1 MRGRPKKAAW
11 AVLAI
16 IAAVVL
22 TQSTWWDTNQT
33 VFAQAVVSGL
43 LIGGVYSLV
52 AMGLSLVF
60 GVLDIINFAHGAL
73 MTIGIY
79 ASYLLFDNYGI
90 DPYVWNRPL
99 RVAVGHDPAAVCG
112 RCRYPAFC
120 DQPGNGCPGTQ
131 PIDVDA
137 RHRHHHREP
146 GALVLFTGTPRSIE
160 LAYARNEF
168 DLGLFT
174 LDFPI
179 KVFGAVIT
187 LPKLIAFVVALV
199 LAGVL
204 YMLIH
209 RTQLGAAIR
218 ASAQEPEG
226 AEMVGIDVRR
236 IYTIT
241 FGIGAACVGAAGALV
256 MPFLFVSPHAGATFN
271 IIAFIVVVLGG
282 MGSIPGALVG
292 GLVIGLTQEMT
303 QLLVSGSSKLL
314 GVFVVFLAVLLF
326 RPQGLFG
333 KVQR

>member
-1 MRGRPKKAAW
+1 MRGRPRKALW

-16 IAAVVL
+16 AAAVLL
-22 TQSTWWDTNQT
+22 TQSAWWDTNST

-73 MTIGIY
+73 MTIAIY
-79 ASYLLFDNYGI
+79 ASYLLFQNQGV
-90 DPYVWNRPL
+90 DPYLSLLVTIPL
-99 RVAVGHDPAAVCG
+99 MFIIGVGIQRFAINPVMNA
-112 RCRYPAFC
+112 
-120 DQPGNGCPGTQ
+120 
-131 PIDVDA
+131 PIHNQLLLTLGIA
-137 RHRHHHREP
+137 IIIENL
-146 GALVLFTGTPRSIE
+146 ALVFFTGTPRSIE
-160 LAYARNEF
+160 LSYARNEF

-187 LPKLIAFVVALV
+187 LPKLIAFIMALL
-199 LAGVL
+199 LAGL
-204 YMLIH
+204 LFLLIQ

-218 ASAQEPEG
+218 AAAQEPEG
-226 AEMVGIDVRR
+226 AELVGIDVRR
-236 IYTIT
+236 IYTVT

-256 MPFLFVSPHAGATFN
+256 IPFLFVSPTAGATFN

-303 QLLVSGSSKLL
+303 QLFVSGSSKLL

-326 RPQGLFG
+326 RPEGLFG

>member
-1 MRGRPKKAAW
+1 MRGRPKKVAW

-16 IAAVVL
+16 IVAVVL

-90 DPYVWNRPL
+90 DPYVSLLFTIPL
-99 RVAVGHDPAAVCG
+99 LFVVGVGIQRFAINPVM
-112 RCRYPAFC
+112 
-120 DQPGNGCPGTQ
+120 
-131 PIDVDA
+131 DA
-137 RHRHHHREP
+137 PVHNQLLLTLGIAIIIENL
-146 GALVLFTGTPRSIE
+146 ALVLFTGTPRSIE

-174 LDFPI
+174 VDFPI
-179 KVFGAVIT
+179 RVFGAVIT
-187 LPKLIAFVVALV
+187 LPKLIAFVVALI

>member
-1 MRGRPKKAAW
+1 MRGRPRNAIWAA
-11 AVLAI
+11 LAI
-16 IAAVVL
+16 VAGLLL

-73 MTIGIY
+73 MTIAIY
-79 ASYLLFDNYGI
+79 VSYLLFLNQGV
-90 DPYVWNRPL
+90 DPYLSLFITIPL
-99 RVAVGHDPAAVCG
+99 MFILGVGIQRFAINPVMDA
-112 RCRYPAFC
+112 
-120 DQPGNGCPGTQ
+120 
-131 PIDVDA
+131 PIHNQLLLTLGIA
-137 RHRHHHREP
+137 IIIENL
-146 GALVLFTGTPRSIE
+146 ALVFFTGTPRSIE
-160 LAYARNEF
+160 LSYARNEF
-168 DLGLFT
+168 DLGPIT
-174 LDFPI
+174 LDFPV
-179 KVFGAVIT
+179 KVFGAVVT
-187 LPKLIAFVVALV
+187 LPKLIAFIMALL
-199 LAGVL
+199 LAALL
-204 YMLIH
+204 YLLIK

-218 ASAQEPEG
+218 AAAQEPEG
-226 AEMVGIDVRR
+226 AELVGIDVRR

-256 MPFLFVSPHAGATFN
+256 IPFLFVSPTAGATFN

-303 QLLVSGSSKLL
+303 QLFVSGSSKLL

-326 RPQGLFG
+326 RPEGLFG
-333 KVQR
+333 RVQR

>member
-1 MRGRPKKAAW
+1 MRGRSRKAIW
-11 AVLAI
+11 AALAI
-16 IAAVVL
+16 VAGVLL
-22 TQSTWWDTNQT
+22 TQSTWWDTNNT
-33 VFAQAVVSGL
+33 VFAQAAVSGL

-73 MTIGIY
+73 MTIAIY
-79 ASYLLFDNYGI
+79 ASYILFDKQGI
-90 DPYVWNRPL
+90 DPYLSLLITIPL
-99 RVAVGHDPAAVCG
+99 LFVVGVFIQRFVINPVMDA
-112 RCRYPAFC
+112 
-120 DQPGNGCPGTQ
+120 
-131 PIDVDA
+131 PIHNQLLLTLGIA
-137 RHRHHHREP
+137 IIIENL
-146 GALVLFTGTPRSIE
+146 ALVLFTGTPRSIE
-160 LAYARNEF
+160 LSYARNEF

-174 LDFPI
+174 VDFPLRL
-179 KVFGAVIT
+179 FGAVIT
-187 LPKLIAFVVALV
+187 LPKLIAFIMALL
-199 LAGVL
+199 LAGL
-204 YMLIH
+204 LFLLIQ

-218 ASAQEPEG
+218 AAAQEPEG
-226 AEMVGIDVRR
+226 AELVGIDVRR

-256 MPFLFVSPHAGATFN
+256 IPFLFVSPTAGATFN

-303 QLLVSGSSKLL
+303 QLFVSGSSKLL

>member
-1 MRGRPKKAAW
+1 MRGRPKKVAW
-11 AVLAI
+11 AVLAV
-16 IAAVVL
+16 IAAAIL
-22 TQSTWWDTNQT
+22 TQTNWWDTNQT

-90 DPYVWNRPL
+90 DPYVSLLVTIPL
-99 RVAVGHDPAAVCG
+99 LFVVGVGIQRFAINPVM
-112 RCRYPAFC
+112 
-120 DQPGNGCPGTQ
+120 
-131 PIDVDA
+131 DA
-137 RHRHHHREP
+137 PVHNQ
-146 GALVLFTGTPRSIE
+146 ALVLFTGTPRSIE

>member
-1 MRGRPKKAAW
+1 MRGRLRKAAW
-11 AVLAI
+11 AALAI
-16 IAAVVL
+16 VVAVLL
-22 TQSTWWDTNQT
+22 TQSTWWETNQT

-90 DPYVWNRPL
+90 DPYVSLLITIPL
-99 RVAVGHDPAAVCG
+99 LFVVGVGIQRFAINAVM
-112 RCRYPAFC
+112 
-120 DQPGNGCPGTQ
+120 
-131 PIDVDA
+131 DA
-137 RHRHHHREP
+137 PVHNQLLLTLGIAIVIENL
-146 GALVLFTGTPRSIE
+146 ALVLFTGTPRSIE
-160 LAYARNEF
+160 LSYARNEF
-168 DLGLFT
+168 DLGLFS

-179 KVFGAVIT
+179 RLFGAVIT
-187 LPKLIAFVVALV
+187 LPKLIAFAVAIL
-199 LAGVL
+199 LAAVL
-204 YMLIH
+204 YLLIH
-209 RTQLGAAIR
+209 RTQLGTAIR
-218 ASAQEPEG
+218 AAAQEPEG

-236 IYTIT
+236 IYMIT
-241 FGIGAACVGAAGALV
+241 LGIGAACVGAAGALV
-256 MPFLFVSPHAGATFN
+256 MPFLFVSPTAGATFN

-303 QLLVSGSSKLL
+303 QLFVSGSSKLM
-314 GVFVVFLAVLLF
+314 GVFVVFLAVLLV

>member
-11 AVLAI
+11 AVLAV
-16 IAAVVL
+16 IAAAIL
-22 TQSTWWDTNQT
+22 TQTNWWDTNQT
-33 VFAQAVVSGL
+33 VFAPAVVSGL

-90 DPYVWNRPL
+90 DPYVSLLVTIPL
-99 RVAVGHDPAAVCG
+99 LFVVGVGIQRFAINPVM
-112 RCRYPAFC
+112 
-120 DQPGNGCPGTQ
+120 
-131 PIDVDA
+131 DA
-137 RHRHHHREP
+137 PVHNQLMLTLGIAIIIENL
-146 GALVLFTGTPRSIE
+146 ALVLFTGTPRSIE

-187 LPKLIAFVVALV
+187 LPKLIAFVVALI

-256 MPFLFVSPHAGATFN
+256 MPFLFVSPNAGATFN

>member
-1 MRGRPKKAAW
+1 MRGRPGKAAW

-16 IAAVVL
+16 VVAVLL
-22 TQSTWWDTNQT
+22 TQSAWWETNQT

-79 ASYLLFDNYGI
+79 ASYLLFGNYGI
-90 DPYVWNRPL
+90 DPYVSLLITIPL
-99 RVAVGHDPAAVCG
+99 LFVVGVGIQRFAINAVM
-112 RCRYPAFC
+112 
-120 DQPGNGCPGTQ
+120 
-131 PIDVDA
+131 DA
-137 RHRHHHREP
+137 PVHNQLLLTLGIAIVIENL
-146 GALVLFTGTPRSIE
+146 ALVLFTGTPRSIE
-160 LAYARNEF
+160 LSYARNQF
-168 DLGLFT
+168 DLGLFS
-174 LDFPI
+174 LEFPI
-179 KVFGAVIT
+179 RLFGAVIT
-187 LPKLIAFVVALV
+187 LPKLIAFSVAV
-199 LAGVL
+199 LLAAVL
-204 YMLIH
+204 YLLIH
-209 RTQLGAAIR
+209 RTQLGTAIR
-218 ASAQEPEG
+218 AAAQEPEG

-236 IYTIT
+236 IYMIT

-256 MPFLFVSPHAGATFN
+256 MPFLFVSPTAGATFN

-303 QLLVSGSSKLL
+303 QLFVSGSSKLM
-314 GVFVVFLAVLLF
+314 GVFVVFLAVLLV

-333 KVQR
+333 KVHR

>member
-1 MRGRPKKAAW
+1 MRGRLRKAAW
-11 AVLAI
+11 AALAI
-16 IAAVVL
+16 VVAVLL
-22 TQSTWWDTNQT
+22 TQSTWWETNQT

-90 DPYVWNRPL
+90 DPYVSLLITMPL
-99 RVAVGHDPAAVCG
+99 LFVVGVGIQRFAINAVIHAPVHNQLLLTLGIAIVIE
-112 RCRYPAFC
+112 
-120 DQPGNGCPGTQ
+120 NL
-131 PIDVDA
+131 
-137 RHRHHHREP
+137 
-146 GALVLFTGTPRSIE
+146 ALVSFTGTPRSIE
-160 LAYARNEF
+160 LSYARNEF
-168 DLGLFT
+168 DLGLFS

-179 KVFGAVIT
+179 RLFGAVIT
-187 LPKLIAFVVALV
+187 LPKLIAFSVAV
-199 LAGVL
+199 LLAAVL
-204 YMLIH
+204 YVLIH
-209 RTQLGAAIR
+209 RTQLGTAIR
-218 ASAQEPEG
+218 AAAQEPEG

-236 IYTIT
+236 IYMIT

-256 MPFLFVSPHAGATFN
+256 MPFLFVSPTAGATFN

-303 QLLVSGSSKLL
+303 QIFFFWG
-314 GVFVVFLAVLLF
+314 GC
-326 RPQGLFG
+326 G
-333 KVQR
+333 KC

>member
-1 MRGRPKKAAW
+1 MRGRPRKAAW

-16 IAAVVL
+16 VVAVLL
-22 TQSTWWDTNQT
+22 TQSTWWETNQT

-90 DPYVWNRPL
+90 DPYVSLLITIPL
-99 RVAVGHDPAAVCG
+99 LFVVGVGIQRFAINAVM
-112 RCRYPAFC
+112 
-120 DQPGNGCPGTQ
+120 
-131 PIDVDA
+131 DA
-137 RHRHHHREP
+137 PVHNQLLLTLGIAIVIENL
-146 GALVLFTGTPRSIE
+146 ALVLFTGTPRSIE
-160 LAYARNEF
+160 LSYARNEF
-168 DLGLFT
+168 DLGLFS

-179 KVFGAVIT
+179 RLFGAVIT
-187 LPKLIAFVVALV
+187 LPKLIAFSVAIL
-199 LAGVL
+199 LAAVL
-204 YMLIH
+204 YLLIH
-209 RTQLGAAIR
+209 RTQLGTAIR
-218 ASAQEPEG
+218 AAAQEPEG

-236 IYTIT
+236 IYMIT

-256 MPFLFVSPHAGATFN
+256 MPFLFVSPTAGATFN

-303 QLLVSGSSKLL
+303 QLFVSGSSKLM
-314 GVFVVFLAVLLF
+314 GVFVVFLAVLLV

-333 KVQR
+333 KVHR